1 MNNFNPCEDDID
13 QNKSLLR
20 CITCGCGDGLFL
32 SILSQFIGENI
43 GASSDN
49 FALMTDNDIA
59 PNVSY
64 RAFVTEKRRF
74 VVSNISDDEQQIGQ
88 MIAAGLASDLFVLM
102 IDARH
107 EILSQTRR
115 ILYIMNLLNIP
126 RLVLMINNMDHVD
139 YSQERFEQIVKIH
152 KTLANELGIDD
163 ALIVAI
169 PMSLDKCDN
178 VAKKCHL
185 MDWFHGPSL
194 LEYLETVSFDDVSG
208 AKPFRMNV
216 QSAASSN
223 RDFSS
228 LSGHILAGC
237 VEPGDEV
244 RALPS
249 SEISR
254 VESVE
259 LVDNASEDVGFSHNQ
274 KLATISLS
282 NQIDISP
289 GDILCH
295 KDNACEVSDQFR
307 ATIVWLSEDEMLPGR
322 AYLFETRSRTV
333 QANVAAPRYVLDVI
347 NQEKLVANTL
357 VKNAIGSCNLSLDQ
371 KIAFDAYNENR
382 STGRFNLIDQMT
394 NRILAVGFIE
404 FALRRAENI
413 HWQALDVN
421 EAARAEQKNQL
432 PAVLW
437 FTGLSGSGKSTIAN
451 ALEKKLF
458 AMGRHTMLLDGDNVR
473 HGLNRDLGF
482 TEADRVE
489 NVRRVSE
496 VAQLMLEAGLITL
509 VSFISPFR
517 SERDMARERIGKG
530 QFIEIFVDTPLAIAE
545 ERDVKGLYKKAR
557 AGEIKN
563 FTGIDSPY
571 EAPEN
576 PEISINTVSQSADEA
591 ADIIIEELQE
601 RGFLN

>member
-1 MNNFNPCEDDID
+1 MNNLKPCDNNID
-13 QNKSLLR
+13 QDKPLLR
-20 CITCGCGDGLFL
+20 CITCGWGDKFFSSLLG
-32 SILSQFIGENI
+32 QFIDENKE
-43 GASSDN
+43 
-49 FALMTDNDIA
+49 ALTGNSAPMTEHDIM
-59 PNVSY
+59 PNVLHRTFS
-64 RAFVTEKRRF
+64 TEKRRF
-74 VVSNISDDEQQIGQ
+74 IVSNVSVDEQQTGQ
-88 MIAAGLASDLFVLM
+88 MIAAGLVSDLCVLM
-102 IDARH
+102 IDARC
-107 EILSQTRR
+107 EMISNTRR
-115 ILYIMNLLNIP
+115 ILYVMNLLNIQQ
-126 RLVLMINNMDHVD
+126 LVLVINKMDLVD
-139 YSQERFEQIVKIH
+139 YSQESFEEIVKTH
-152 KTLANELGIDD
+152 KILAKELGIDE
-163 ALIVAI
+163 ARLMTI
-169 PMSLDKCDN
+169 PMSLDKGDN
-178 VAKKCHL
+178 VAKKSHM
-185 MDWFHGPSL
+185 MDWYHGPSL
-194 LEYLETVSFDDVSG
+194 MEHLEAVSFDDVAS
-208 AKPFRMNV
+208 AKSFRMSV
-216 QSAASSN
+216 ETVERSD
-223 RDFSS
+223 RDFCS
-228 LSGHILAGC
+228 LSGHMLAGC

-254 VESVE
+254 VESIV
-259 LVDNASEDVGFSHNQ
+259 LVDDVGEGVGPTRAQ
-274 KLATISLS
+274 KLAQITLS

-289 GDILCH
+289 GSILCH
-295 KDNACEVSDQFR
+295 KGNACEVSDQFR
-307 ATIVWLSEDEMLPGR
+307 ATLVWLSEDEMLPGR
-322 AYLFETRSRTV
+322 AYLFETCASTV
-333 QANVAAPRYVLDVI
+333 QANVASPRYVLDVT

-371 KIAFDAYNENR
+371 KIAFDPYNANR
-382 STGRFNLIDQMT
+382 STGTFNLIDQRT
-394 NRILAVGFIE
+394 NQIVAVGFIE
-404 FALRRAENI
+404 FALRRAANI
-413 HWQALDVN
+413 HWQALDVD

-496 VAQLMLEAGLITL
+496 VSQLMLQAGLITL

-517 SERDMARERIGKG
+517 SERNMARERIGDG
-530 QFIEIFVDTPLAIAE
+530 QFIEIFVDTPLSIAE

-576 PEISINTVSQSADEA
+576 PEITINTVSQSADEA
-591 ADIIIEELQE
+591 ADIIIGQLQE
-601 RGFLN
+601 KGFMN